1 MNYINEKYIPEY
13 AKQTR
18 DSQCIKK
25 VCFNIKENKKTLKHG
40 RVRCTDKS
48 PTPLKDKYPLTRR
61 KSPSATADV
70 SCQKVILRS
79 QYSDTND
86 VRPSTK
92 VSEHEHKLPVTDTL
106 DDTLDTFLC
115 KSTSG
120 DNRSPSLFSH
130 NL

>member
-1 MNYINEKYIPEY
+1 M
-13 AKQTR
+13 
-18 DSQCIKK
+18 
-25 VCFNIKENKKTLKHG
+25 
-40 RVRCTDKS
+40 RCTDKS
-48 PTPLKDKYPLTRR
+48 PTPLKDKYPLNRR

-70 SCQKVILRS
+70 SCQKVNLKT

-92 VSEHEHKLPVTDTL
+92 VSEHEPKLPLTDTL